1 VPKLDINLPKSD
13 VTLNVVKAVETK
25 VAEAD
30 PTLTLTAVNASVQD
44 ILRISK
50 GLTVSGLKMTAGNAY
65 IATGAT
71 VTNSGSNACYFFD
84 EVAEK
89 ETGSNNV
96 KIVPLSTYKLFYPSA
111 NEDVDLKSAVS
122 PLQKIVIPAGTTMNL
137 DLKGLS
143 ITGNVADVNVIEVN
157 GTLNI
162 KDSGNGTDET
172 AGSIT
177 SAKGA
182 ATILVGKTGVVNV
195 EKGVI
200 ENTYSTSAKAAVQV
214 SGQLNL
220 TGKGAVVKNEQ
231 TNNLSIEVL
240 DGGTVDVNVPVTN
253 VPAAGNVA
261 AYDKA
266 TLAVTGNV
274 SVESGAEFKLENG
287 EVDGTITAAAT
298 STATKTAKVT
308 ITDGLVK
315 AASTNSALDLTATN
329 TNVEASI
336 SGGEITS
343 GGTTISLTGDNS
355 ITNAK
360 SLKLAI
366 SGGKVT
372 TTSSTAYAI
381 TDGTAGA
388 EVTISGGTISNA
400 TAEGKA
406 QGTAIKQTTKG
417 GKLHITGGSISA
429 AKAIEITEGALT
441 VDGDEDVKVN
451 GSTDALTITPST
463 ASNDVVISLANA
475 NAKYVGGTN
484 SFNHTSQPAKSLSIS
499 AGYFEGQLVSQNTLF
514 ISGGSFYNCTNL
526 KAESSWVTLVTNSS
540 VVSYNKDTDT
550 WDVTDQ
556 SK

>member
-1 VPKLDINLPKSD
+1 
-13 VTLNVVKAVETK
+13 
-25 VAEAD
+25 
-30 PTLTLTAVNASVQD
+30 
-44 ILRISK
+44 
-50 GLTVSGLKMTAGNAY
+50 
-65 IATGAT
+65 
-71 VTNSGSNACYFFD
+71 
-84 EVAEK
+84 
-89 ETGSNNV
+89 
-96 KIVPLSTYKLFYPSA
+96 
-111 NEDVDLKSAVS
+111 
-122 PLQKIVIPAGTTMNL
+122 
-137 DLKGLS
+137 
-143 ITGNVADVNVIEVN
+143 
-157 GTLNI
+157 
-162 KDSGNGTDET
+162 
-172 AGSIT
+172 
-177 SAKGA
+177 
-182 ATILVGKTGVVNV
+182 
-195 EKGVI
+195 
-200 ENTYSTSAKAAVQV
+200 
-214 SGQLNL
+214 
-220 TGKGAVVKNEQ
+220 
-231 TNNLSIEVL
+231 
-240 DGGTVDVNVPVTN
+240 
-253 VPAAGNVA
+253 
-261 AYDKA
+261 
-266 TLAVTGNV
+266 
-274 SVESGAEFKLENG
+274 
-287 EVDGTITAAAT
+287 
-298 STATKTAKVT
+298 
-308 ITDGLVK
+308 
-315 AASTNSALDLTATN
+315 
-329 TNVEASI
+329 
-336 SGGEITS
+336 
-343 GGTTISLTGDNS
+343 LTGDNS